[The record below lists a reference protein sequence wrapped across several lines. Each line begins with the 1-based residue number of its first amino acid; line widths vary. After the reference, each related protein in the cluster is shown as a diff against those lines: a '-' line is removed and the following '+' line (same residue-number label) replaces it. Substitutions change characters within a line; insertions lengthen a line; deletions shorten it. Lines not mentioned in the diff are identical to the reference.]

1 MKTLI
6 LVSILSIAALQAGDV
21 VYYDTKE
28 TKNTNISQ
36 PNHPNNDLYTK

>member
-21 VYYDTKE
+21 VKYDTRDDKGS
-28 TKNTNISQ
+28 NISK
-36 PNHPNNDLYTK
+36 PNHPHNDLYSK